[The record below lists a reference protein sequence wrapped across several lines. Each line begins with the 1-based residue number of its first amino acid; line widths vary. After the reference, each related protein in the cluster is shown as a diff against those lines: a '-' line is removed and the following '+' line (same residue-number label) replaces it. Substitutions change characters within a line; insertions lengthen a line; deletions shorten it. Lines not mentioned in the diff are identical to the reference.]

1 MSYLWNCEKES
12 EICGGFT
19 VINSDG
25 KNINF
30 VGRTYKE
37 KKWSNLQQCES
48 TNMKALLRD
57 PIAKVIPSHLLQVR
71 DGYKIQE

>member
-1 MSYLWNCEKES
+1 
-12 EICGGFT
+12 
-19 VINSDG
+19 VG
-25 KNINF
+25 K
-30 VGRTYKE
+30 TYEE

-48 TNMKALLRD
+48 TNMKTLLSD